1 MKKFFITLAL
11 TFLFFFLFLPNNTYA
26 KEIDYTDDKYLIDL
40 YPNFY
45 SNLDNFYIDNLSSG
59 FQFYWGARRSDG
71 YYNFDR
77 WSKEL
82 HTGDGGGILFNGYPS
97 TFYADNNNISS
108 FIYGF
113 EFSFPKLEANKKY
126 QFDLIVSTSKEID
139 YNEIRTLTDDISILY
154 SLDSFG
160 DWSSDKSIFNYLR
173 FGFYRE
179 DNAESDAIHYH
190 FLFQF
195 SSNIDIYYL
204 SLNYSTRDADVSS
217 SSLFTFLDNKT
228 NKNIAIS
235 VAQVR
240 YFEVE
245 NFDFSSGEIHDGGGM
260 TFDGERT
267 DDSSF
272 DNNYEVCDSLDFVC
286 HFRNLKNWFLTIG
299 RRISNGFEDIINFFG
314 SFIDDLISAFT
325 DILIPDS
332 DYLSTQFQGLFKFI
346 DEKLGFLTFPFE
358 FIGNFLDRF
367 LNIPNDPV
375 KNITVPSISLG
386 SFGTLIEGF
395 SFNIAEYWEKP
406 PFKQIYYV
414 YLLFVHAFIV
424 FGLYKLCNR
433 KFEEMTGGSN
443 K

>member
-1 MKKFFITLAL
+1 MKKIFITLAL
-11 TFLFFFLFLPNNTYA
+11 SFLFFFLFLPNTYA
-26 KEIDYTDDKYLIDL
+26 KQIDYTDDKYLIDN

-45 SNLDNFYIDNLSSG
+45 SNLDSSYIDNLSNG
-59 FQFYWGARRSDG
+59 FQLYWGQRTNEG
-71 YYNFDR
+71 YYNFNR
-77 WSKEL
+77 WSDEL
-82 HTGDGGGILFNGYPS
+82 YPFSGGSIMFDGSKS

-113 EFSFPKLEANKKY
+113 EFSFPKFEANKKY

-139 YNEIRTLTDDISILY
+139 YSEIRKLTDNISFAFLLNGI
-154 SLDSFG
+154 
-160 DWSSDKSIFNYLR
+160 WSSDKSNFNYLR
-173 FGFYRE
+173 FGFYKE
-179 DNAESDAIHYH
+179 DNADSDALHYH
-190 FLFQF
+190 FLFQISPKVDVVNLNFQF
-195 SSNIDIYYL
+195 SS
-204 SLNYSTRDADVSS
+204 RDASVEDSN
-217 SSLFTFLDNKT
+217 LFKFLDNKT
-228 NKNIAIS
+228 NKNIAIN
-235 VAQVR
+235 VAQIR

-245 NFDFSSGEIHDGGGM
+245 EFDFSSGEIHGGGGI

-406 PFKQIYYV
+406 PFKQIYDV

>member
-1 MKKFFITLAL
+1 MKKIFITLAL
-11 TFLFFFLFLPNNTYA
+11 SFLFFFLFIPNTFA
-26 KEIDYTDDKYLIDL
+26 KQIDYTDDKYLIDN

-45 SNLDNFYIDNLSSG
+45 SNLDSSYIDNLSNG
-59 FQFYWGARRSDG
+59 FQLYWGQRTNEG
-71 YYNFDR
+71 YYNFNR
-77 WSKEL
+77 WSDEL
-82 HTGDGGGILFNGYPS
+82 YPFSGGSIMFDGSKS

-113 EFSFPKLEANKKY
+113 EFSFPKFEANKKY

-139 YNEIRTLTDDISILY
+139 YSEIRKLTDNISFAFLLNGI
-154 SLDSFG
+154 
-160 DWSSDKSIFNYLR
+160 WSSDKSNFNYLR
-173 FGFYRE
+173 FGFYKE
-179 DNAESDAIHYH
+179 DNADSDALHYH
-190 FLFQF
+190 FLFQISPKVDVVNLNFQF
-195 SSNIDIYYL
+195 SS
-204 SLNYSTRDADVSS
+204 RDASVEDSN
-217 SSLFTFLDNKT
+217 LFKFLDNKT
-228 NKNIAIS
+228 NKNIAIN
-235 VAQVR
+235 VAQIR

-245 NFDFSSGEIHDGGGM
+245 EFDFSSGEIHGGGGI

-358 FIGNFLDRF
+358 FIVNFLNRF

-406 PFKQIYYV
+406 PFKQIYDV
-414 YLLFVHAFIV
+414 YLLFIHAFIV